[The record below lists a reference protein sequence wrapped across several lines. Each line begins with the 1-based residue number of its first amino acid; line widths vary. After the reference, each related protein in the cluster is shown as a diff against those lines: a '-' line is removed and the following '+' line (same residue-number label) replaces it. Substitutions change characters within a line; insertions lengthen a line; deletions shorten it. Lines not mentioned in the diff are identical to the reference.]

1 MSDDGSKTKALEA
14 YLLRRRSLLRLG
26 GTAAAGAVLPAL
38 RSPAQA
44 KPATPLHFVGW
55 QYHPDIAAENVAT
68 FSKLYDENVEYQL
81 VAGEYQAL
89 LETMLIAGKD
99 FDMLYSEEATLAR
112 WVAGGWAQ
120 DVESM
125 PDVAAIKASLL
136 PVGVR
141 NLSLPNGKLGGL
153 PYYAGHI
160 AFVVNDAHL
169 SQAKLDAPTTWD
181 EMLDQCRKL
190 KRDKIAEFPY
200 VSAWQHNWASL
211 SWSIFAVWYSEG
223 AHVFDDK
230 FEPVF
235 DDKFKRVLEMHR
247 TLYKEGLVQPDIF
260 TLPQEGVP
268 SFATGQHSFMP
279 LHDYDQKVLNDPKLS
294 QCAGKVRTALM
305 PGATHSTFSWVSL
318 YLLGGK
324 PVDPTRAWNLMRFF
338 GGKASDGQ
346 YHVIKRWALEFGLGT
361 PYKEM
366 LEDPEII
373 NSYKQWK
380 DVDLSR
386 HQLEISTPRDVSKT
400 LWFSDWDWY
409 MMGAVQDYIRGD
421 QATDALVDDL
431 RKQVGIAKA
440 RYPG

>member
-1 MSDDGSKTKALEA
+1 MQLDDTRDTALAA
-14 YLLRRRSLLRLG
+14 YLMRRRSVLRFG
-26 GTAAAGAVLPAL
+26 AAAATATLPLLSA
-38 RSPAQA
+38 PARA
-44 KPATPLHFVGW
+44 KPATAMHFVGW

-68 FSKLYDENVEYQL
+68 FSKLYDENVDYQL

-89 LETMLIAGKD
+89 VETMLIAGKD

-112 WVAGGWAQ
+112 WIAGGWAR

-125 PDVAAIKASLL
+125 PDVAAIKDSIV

-141 NLSLPNGKLGGL
+141 NLSMPDGKLGGL
-153 PYYAGHI
+153 PYYSGHI
-160 AFVVNDAHL
+160 AFVVNEAHL
-169 SQAKLDAPTTWD
+169 NQAKLEPPTTW
-181 EMLDQCRKL
+181 EQMLDQSRQL

-200 VSAWQHNWASL
+200 VSAWQHTWASL
-211 SWSIFAVWYSEG
+211 SWSIFAIWYSEG
-223 AHVFDDK
+223 ARVFDDK
-230 FEPVF
+230 YEPVF
-235 DDKFKRVLEMHR
+235 DDKFKSVLELHR

-260 TLPQEGVP
+260 TLPEESVP

-294 QCAGKVRTALM
+294 QCAGKVKTVLM
-305 PGATHSTFSWVSL
+305 PGATHSTFSWASL
-318 YLLGGK
+318 YLMGGK
-324 PVDPTRAWNLMRFF
+324 PVDAERVWNLMRFF
-338 GGKASDGQ
+338 GGKAKDGQ

-366 LEDPEII
+366 LDDPEII

-386 HQLEISTPRDVSKT
+386 HQLEISTPRDVAKT

-431 RKQVGIAKA
+431 RKQVGVMKA